1 MIAVMC
7 PTPGLSLYE
16 KPCPQ
21 DYHFMK
27 SPAPEISL
35 MMSPAPGISLM
46 MSPAPGISLCDSDVA
61 RQGAGAPSN

>member
-21 DYHFMK
+21 EYHFMK
-27 SPAPEISL
+27 SPAP
-35 MMSPAPGISLM
+35 GISLYEK
-46 MSPAPGISLCDSDVA
+46 PCPRNITYDKPCPRNITL
-61 RQGAGAPSN
+61 